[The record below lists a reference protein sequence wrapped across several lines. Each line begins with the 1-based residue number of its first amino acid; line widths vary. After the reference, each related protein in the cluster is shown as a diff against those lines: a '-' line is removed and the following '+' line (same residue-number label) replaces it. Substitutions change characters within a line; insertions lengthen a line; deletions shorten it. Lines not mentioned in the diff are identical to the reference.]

1 MRFSK
6 YSSLSG
12 SRYLKPHRFK
22 CTRAQNI
29 TKEPFR
35 VCQLLSVVSADFFSS
50 NKMLLPPSPMGEGQ
64 GVKLRVLAALWFP
77 LKNLLPDPEN
87 MCIFIVWT
95 GE

>member
-1 MRFSK
+1 
-6 YSSLSG
+6 
-12 SRYLKPHRFK
+12 
-22 CTRAQNI
+22 
-29 TKEPFR
+29 
-35 VCQLLSVVSADFFSS
+35 
-50 NKMLLPPSPMGEGQ
+50 MLLPPSPMGEGQ